1 MNPRRSGHHV
11 KVGVAPNSLAMSSTI
26 LFSKPSNR
34 SFEYGKL
41 LGSAQTRKVA
51 RDPWACEPAGD
62 SSEAP
67 TTSATTVR
75 ILTEAIVPPPGKR
88 SPRLGGVISAS
99 TGQPARRRWSDRRR
113 RTPYGRE
120 KTVSTPPSVVY
131 SASFLYAPTAPSPS
145 LSPSRPAASPMP
157 AQPPIPD
164 RTATYCLPSGPT

>member
-1 MNPRRSGHHV
+1 MSHWLARSVFLMNPRRSGHHV

-51 RDPWACEPAGD
+51 RDPWACEPTGD

-75 ILTEAIVPPPGKR
+75 ILTEAIVPPLER
-88 SPRLGGVISAS
+88 DH
-99 TGQPARRRWSDRRR
+99 PAEA
-113 RTPYGRE
+113 G
-120 KTVSTPPSVVY
+120 
-131 SASFLYAPTAPSPS
+131 
-145 LSPSRPAASPMP
+145 
-157 AQPPIPD
+157 
-164 RTATYCLPSGPT
+164 

>member
-131 SASFLYAPTAPSPS
+131 SASFLYAPTRRALHCLLRGRPRVRCPPS
-145 LSPSRPAASPMP
+145 LRYLTGRRRTTCQPAP
-157 AQPPIPD
+157 
-164 RTATYCLPSGPT
+164 

>member
-51 RDPWACEPAGD
+51 RDPWACEPTGD

-75 ILTEAIVPPPGKR
+75 ILTEAIVPPLERDHPAEA
-88 SPRLGGVISAS
+88 GGCH
-99 TGQPARRRWSDRRR
+99 PARGNPRCA
-113 RTPYGRE
+113 G
-120 KTVSTPPSVVY
+120 
-131 SASFLYAPTAPSPS
+131 
-145 LSPSRPAASPMP
+145 
-157 AQPPIPD
+157 
-164 RTATYCLPSGPT
+164 GG